1 MDKTFKLTAK
11 NISEPKAYGN
21 DLIGHTSVMVGTFML
36 FSLVVPNT
44 VNDPIPSAKT
54 TKSYVM
60 ESCSIDNK
68 EKLIGKFQARINELS
83 MLRDNWDYEGAK
95 PIHATVCRQAKALV
109 VRLSENILKS
119 LVVFPDVDG
128 TLLFDVRSNNS
139 HSTIFVCDNFF
150 SYIVKK
156 KSGNNEVASGCSW
169 DNDSDVKAM
178 ISKIEDSLS

>member
-1 MDKTFKLTAK
+1 MTAK
-11 NISEPKAYGN
+11 NISESKACGN
-21 DLIGHTSVMVGTFML
+21 NLIGHTSVMVGTFML
-36 FSLVVPNT
+36 FSLVGPNT
-44 VNDPIPSAKT
+44 VNDTIPSAKT

-60 ESCSIDNK
+60 ESCSIDHK
-68 EKLIGKFQARINELS
+68 KKLIGKFLDRINELS

-128 TLLFDVRSNNS
+128 TLLFDVRSDSS

-150 SYIVKK
+150 SYILKK
-156 KSGNNEVASGCSW
+156 KSGNNEVVSGCSW
-169 DNDSDVKAM
+169 NKDSDVNAM

>member
-1 MDKTFKLTAK
+1 M
-11 NISEPKAYGN
+11 
-21 DLIGHTSVMVGTFML
+21 
-36 FSLVVPNT
+36 
-44 VNDPIPSAKT
+44 
-54 TKSYVM
+54 
-60 ESCSIDNK
+60 
-68 EKLIGKFQARINELS
+68 IGKFLDRINELS

-128 TLLFDVRSNNS
+128 TLLFDVRSDSS

-150 SYIVKK
+150 SYILKK
-156 KSGNNEVASGCSW
+156 KSGNNEVVSGCSW
-169 DNDSDVKAM
+169 NKDFDVNAM